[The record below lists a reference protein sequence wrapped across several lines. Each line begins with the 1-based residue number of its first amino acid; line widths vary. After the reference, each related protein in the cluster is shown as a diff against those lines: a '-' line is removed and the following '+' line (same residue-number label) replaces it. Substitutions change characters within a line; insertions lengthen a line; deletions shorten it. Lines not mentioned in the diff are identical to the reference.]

1 MDDEHERHS
10 YHSEILLRH
19 LIYPCYSWRGTE
31 IALLDIH
38 RVVGIIKWNGGWGG
52 EEPRE
57 ETGGEKRV
65 MFEEVA
71 KICM

>member
-1 MDDEHERHS
+1 MVFLCGSSGAVLMMSMRRYS

-19 LIYPCYSWRGTE
+19 LIYPCYSRRGTE

-52 EEPRE
+52 GEPRE
-57 ETGGEKRV
+57 DQEARKE
-65 MFEEVA
+65 
-71 KICM
+71 